1 MNGVIYAR
9 YSSDNQREE
18 SIEGQLRECKEFANR
33 NDITIVD
40 TYIDRAFSAKT
51 DNRPSFQKMIRDSA
65 KNQFDVIIVWK
76 LDRFARNRYDSAH
89 YKAQLRKN
97 GVKVVSATETISE
110 GAEGIILESV
120 LEGMAEYYSA
130 ELAEKVIRG
139 QTENA
144 MKCKFNGGPVTF
156 GYYIDDEQHF
166 QIDEETAPY
175 IIQIYNAYD
184 SGMTMKEIAE
194 DLNNKGVSNSR
205 GGRFTINI
213 ISKILS
219 NRRYIGEY
227 RFRDIV
233 VPDGIPTIVDKDLFD
248 RVQASLE
255 KNKHASAKYKADD
268 EYILT
273 TKLYCG
279 NCKSFMVGESGTNH
293 QGLTYRYYKCIDAK
307 RGRGCKKKAVKKDYI
322 ESAVLNAVVAAL
334 TNEDYINQ
342 LIEALLEYQELENT
356 DLKFLQQQL
365 LKTNKKIDNML
376 NAIEQGIITDSTK
389 QRLQELESKKKDIK
403 VQIAQEEISKP
414 KYTRE
419 QYQQFFNNA
428 KVADLKDQ
436 AQRKALINY
445 FVNAVVLYDDYA
457 LFYLNYKE
465 HALKLK
471 LSDIE
476 KSSDTLLNALPAGGD
491 INNVTAF
498 SMQNSLKLSKIA
510 SICS

>member
-33 NDITIVD
+33 NDIAIVD

-97 GVKVVSATETISE
+97 GVKVVSATEAISE

-144 MKCKFNGGPVTF
+144 MKCKFNGGSVTF

-194 DLNNKGVSNSR
+194 DLNSKGVSNVR
-205 GGRFTINI
+205 GGRFRINI

-233 VPDGIPTIVDKDLFD
+233 VPDGIPAIVDKDLFD
-248 RVQASLE
+248 RIQASLE

-279 NCKSFMVGESGTNH
+279 KCKSFMVGESGTNH

-307 RGRGCKKKAVKKDYI
+307 RKRGCDKKAVKKEYI
-322 ESAVLNAVVAAL
+322 EDAVLNVVVAAL
-334 TNEDYINQ
+334 TNDDYINQ
-342 LIEALLEYQELENT
+342 LIDALLEYQESENT
-356 DLKFLQQQL
+356 DLKLLQQQL
-365 LKTNKKIDNML
+365 SKINKKIDNML

-389 QRLQELESKKKDIK
+389 QRFQELESKKKDIEI
-403 VQIAQEEISKP
+403 QIAQEEITKP

-471 LSDIE
+471 LADLE
-476 KSSDTLLNALPAGGD
+476 KSSDTLLNALPD
-491 INNVTAF
+491 WTIR
-498 SMQNSLKLSKIA
+498 
-510 SICS
+510 